1 MKKDLNIFKCIR
13 LMMVMII
20 TVIGLSGCTTDDVAA
35 VEEQGDNLVV
45 FDFTSASE
53 LTAWGLAVPANG
65 AGTNISSL
73 SKLSATITAT
83 NAEGANPVR
92 VWATNSGVLDLRIY
106 NGDALTFS
114 VPDNYI
120 ITQISW
126 TSANTETMDSWTP
139 NAGTVSGGVWTA
151 PEGKTYN
158 SITFTATAT
167 TRMSVLTFG
176 YALGT
181 ANSVAEVTPV
191 PNPDPEPDPEPQ
203 SSVVT
208 FDFTSNT
215 DVTAWGLAV
224 PANGSGTNI
233 SEITSSQVTLNA
245 KNAEG
250 SNPIRIWATNSGVL
264 DLRAYT
270 DDVLKISVPDNY
282 VITEISWTSANTE
295 TMDSWTPNA
304 GTVSGGVWTAPEGKT
319 YQSISFKATAT
330 TRMNVL
336 KVGYKAGT
344 ANAVAEDFPDP
355 TPEPATPVEV
365 TLDFTSGDAVK
376 AMGLAVPENGA
387 GTPLSDPIKVQDFTL
402 KAENAEGANPIRVWA
417 TNSGVLDLRSYSGD
431 KMICS
436 VPDGYYISALS
447 WTTANAS
454 SIDSW
459 TPSAGT
465 ISQGVWTAP
474 EGEKLSTL
482 TFTATGTARINV
494 LKATYE
500 KR

>member
-1 MKKDLNIFKCIR
+1 MKKNLNFFRFIR

-20 TVIGLSGCTTDDVAA
+20 AFVGMNSCTTDDVAA
-35 VEEQGDNLVV
+35 VEEQDDNLVV

-53 LTAWGLAVPANG
+53 LTAWGVDIPANG
-65 AGTNISSL
+65 SGTNISSL
-73 SKLSATITAT
+73 SKLSATVTAT

-139 NAGTVSGGVWTA
+139 NAGTISGGVWSA
-151 PEGKTYN
+151 PEGKTY
-158 SITFTATAT
+158 
-167 TRMSVLTFG
+167 
-176 YALGT
+176 
-181 ANSVAEVTPV
+181 
-191 PNPDPEPDPEPQ
+191 
-203 SSVVT
+203 
-208 FDFTSNT
+208 
-215 DVTAWGLAV
+215 
-224 PANGSGTNI
+224 
-233 SEITSSQVTLNA
+233 
-245 KNAEG
+245 K
-250 SNPIRIWATNSGVL
+250 
-264 DLRAYT
+264 
-270 DDVLKISVPDNY
+270 
-282 VITEISWTSANTE
+282 
-295 TMDSWTPNA
+295 
-304 GTVSGGVWTAPEGKT
+304 
-319 YQSISFKATAT
+319 SISFKATGT

-336 KVGYKAGT
+336 TVGYQKGT
-344 ANAVAEDFPDP
+344 ANAVAEDFP
-355 TPEPATPVEV
+355 ESPAVTTEPVEV

-376 AMGLAVPENGA
+376 AMGLAIPDNGA
-387 GTPLSDPIKVQDFTL
+387 GTPLGDPIKVQDFTL
-402 KAENAEGANPIRVWA
+402 KAENAEGANPVRVWA
-417 TNSGVLDLRSYSGD
+417 TNSGVLDLRSYNGD
-431 KMICS
+431 KIICS

-454 SIDSW
+454 SIDLW

-474 EGEKLSTL
+474 EGEKLSSITL
-482 TFTATGTARINV
+482 TATGTARINV

>member
-1 MKKDLNIFKCIR
+1 MKKNLNFFRFIR

-20 TVIGLSGCTTDDVAA
+20 AFVGMNSCTTDDVAA
-35 VEEQGDNLVV
+35 VEEQEDNLVV

-53 LTAWGLAVPANG
+53 LTAWGVDIPANG
-65 AGTNISSL
+65 SGTNISSL
-73 SKLSATITAT
+73 SKLSATVTAT

-139 NAGTVSGGVWTA
+139 NAGTISGGVWTA

-158 SITFTATAT
+158 SITFKATAT
-167 TRMSVLTFG
+167 TRINVLTFG
-176 YALGT
+176 YELGT
-181 ANSVAEVTPV
+181 ANSVAEEIPE
-191 PNPDPEPDPEPQ
+191 PEPDPEA
-203 SSVVT
+203 VT
-208 FDFTSNT
+208 FDFTSGT
-215 DVTAWGLAV
+215 DITAWGV
-224 PANGSGTNI
+224 SIPANGSGTNI
-233 SEITSSQVTLNA
+233 NELTNSLVTLSTQ
-245 KNAEG
+245 NAEG
-250 SNPIRIWATNSGVL
+250 ANPIRIWASNSGVL

-270 DDVLKISVPDNY
+270 DDILKISVPDGY
-282 VITEISWTSANTE
+282 IITQISWTSANESTI
-295 TMDSWTPNA
+295 DSWTPNA
-304 GTVSGGVWTAPEGKT
+304 GTISGGVWSAPEGKT
-319 YQSISFKATAT
+319 YKSISFKATGT

-336 KVGYKAGT
+336 TVGYQKGT
-344 ANAVAEDFPDP
+344 ANAVAEDFPESP
-355 TPEPATPVEV
+355 VVTTEPVEV

-376 AMGLAVPENGA
+376 AMGLAIPDNGA
-387 GTPLSDPIKVQDFTL
+387 GTPLGDPIKVQDFTL
-402 KAENAEGANPIRVWA
+402 KAENAEGANPVRVWA
-417 TNSGVLDLRSYSGD
+417 TNSGVLDLRSYNGD
-431 KMICS
+431 KIICS

-454 SIDSW
+454 SIDLWS
-459 TPSAGT
+459 PSTGS

-474 EGEKLSTL
+474 EGEKLSSITL
-482 TFTATGTARINV
+482 TATGTARINV

>member
-1 MKKDLNIFKCIR
+1 MKKNLNFFRFIR

-20 TVIGLSGCTTDDVAA
+20 AFVGMNSCTTDDVAA
-35 VEEQGDNLVV
+35 VEEQEDNLVV

-53 LTAWGLAVPANG
+53 LTAWGVDIPANG
-65 AGTNISSL
+65 SGTNISSL
-73 SKLSATITAT
+73 SKLSATVTAT

-139 NAGTVSGGVWTA
+139 NAGTISGGVWTA

-158 SITFTATAT
+158 SITFKATAT
-167 TRMSVLTFG
+167 TRINVLTFG
-176 YALGT
+176 YELGT
-181 ANSVAEVTPV
+181 ANSVAEEIPE
-191 PNPDPEPDPEPQ
+191 PEPDPEA
-203 SSVVT
+203 VT
-208 FDFTSNT
+208 FDFTSGT
-215 DVTAWGLAV
+215 DITAWGV
-224 PANGSGTNI
+224 SIPANGSGTNI
-233 SEITSSQVTLNA
+233 NELTNSLVTLSTQ
-245 KNAEG
+245 NAEG
-250 SNPIRIWATNSGVL
+250 ANPIRIWASNSGVL

-270 DDVLKISVPDNY
+270 DDILKISVPDGY
-282 VITEISWTSANTE
+282 IITQISWTSANE
-295 TMDSWTPNA
+295 STMDSWTPNA
-304 GTVSGGVWTAPEGKT
+304 GTISGGVWSAPEGKT
-319 YQSISFKATAT
+319 YKSISFKATGT

-336 KVGYKAGT
+336 TVGYQKGT
-344 ANAVAEDFPDP
+344 ANAVAEDFP
-355 TPEPATPVEV
+355 ESPAVTTEPVEV

-376 AMGLAVPENGA
+376 AMGLAIPDNGA
-387 GTPLSDPIKVQDFTL
+387 GTPLGDPIKVQDFTL
-402 KAENAEGANPIRVWA
+402 KAENAEGANPVRVWA
-417 TNSGVLDLRSYSGD
+417 TNSGVLDLRSYNGD
-431 KMICS
+431 KIICS
-436 VPDGYYISALS
+436 FPDGYYISALS

-454 SIDSW
+454 SIDLW

-474 EGEKLSTL
+474 EGEKLSSITL
-482 TFTATGTARINV
+482 TATGTARINV

>member
-1 MKKDLNIFKCIR
+1 MKKNLNFFRFIR

-20 TVIGLSGCTTDDVAA
+20 AFVGMNSCTTDDVAA
-35 VEEQGDNLVV
+35 VEEQEDNLVV

-53 LTAWGLAVPANG
+53 LTAWGVDIPANG
-65 AGTNISSL
+65 SGTNISSL
-73 SKLSATITAT
+73 SKLSATVTAT

-139 NAGTVSGGVWTA
+139 NAGTISGGVWSA
-151 PEGKTYN
+151 PEGKTY
-158 SITFTATAT
+158 
-167 TRMSVLTFG
+167 
-176 YALGT
+176 
-181 ANSVAEVTPV
+181 
-191 PNPDPEPDPEPQ
+191 
-203 SSVVT
+203 
-208 FDFTSNT
+208 
-215 DVTAWGLAV
+215 
-224 PANGSGTNI
+224 
-233 SEITSSQVTLNA
+233 
-245 KNAEG
+245 K
-250 SNPIRIWATNSGVL
+250 
-264 DLRAYT
+264 
-270 DDVLKISVPDNY
+270 
-282 VITEISWTSANTE
+282 
-295 TMDSWTPNA
+295 
-304 GTVSGGVWTAPEGKT
+304 
-319 YQSISFKATAT
+319 SISFKATGT

-336 KVGYKAGT
+336 TVGLKKGT
-344 ANAVAEDFPDP
+344 ANAVAEDFP
-355 TPEPATPVEV
+355 EPPAVTTEPVEV

-376 AMGLAVPENGA
+376 AMGLVIPDNGA
-387 GTPLSDPIKVQDFTL
+387 GTPLGDPIKVQDFTL
-402 KAENAEGANPIRVWA
+402 KAENAEGANPVRVWA
-417 TNSGVLDLRSYSGD
+417 TNSGVLDLRSYNGD
-431 KMICS
+431 KIICS

-454 SIDSW
+454 SIDLW

-474 EGEKLSTL
+474 EGEKLSSITL
-482 TFTATGTARINV
+482 TATGTARINV

>member
-120 ITQISW
+120 ITQ
-126 TSANTETMDSWTP
+126 
-139 NAGTVSGGVWTA
+139 
-151 PEGKTYN
+151 
-158 SITFTATAT
+158 
-167 TRMSVLTFG
+167 
-176 YALGT
+176 
-181 ANSVAEVTPV
+181 
-191 PNPDPEPDPEPQ
+191 
-203 SSVVT
+203 
-208 FDFTSNT
+208 
-215 DVTAWGLAV
+215 
-224 PANGSGTNI
+224 
-233 SEITSSQVTLNA
+233 
-245 KNAEG
+245 
-250 SNPIRIWATNSGVL
+250 
-264 DLRAYT
+264 
-270 DDVLKISVPDNY
+270 
-282 VITEISWTSANTE
+282 ISWTSANTE

>member
-1 MKKDLNIFKCIR
+1 MKKDLNIFRFIR
-13 LMMVMII
+13 LMIVMII
-20 TVIGLSGCTTDDVAA
+20 AFVGMNSCTTDDVAA
-35 VEEQGDNLVV
+35 VEEQEDNLVV

-53 LTAWGLAVPANG
+53 LNAWGVDIPANG
-65 AGTNISSL
+65 SGTNISSL
-73 SKLSATITAT
+73 SKLSATVTAT

-139 NAGTVSGGVWTA
+139 NAGTISGGVWTA

-158 SITFTATAT
+158 SITFKATAT
-167 TRMSVLTFG
+167 TRINVLTFG
-176 YALGT
+176 YELGT
-181 ANSVAEVTPV
+181 ANSVAEEIPE
-191 PNPDPEPDPEPQ
+191 PEPDPEA
-203 SSVVT
+203 VT
-208 FDFTSNT
+208 FDFTSGT
-215 DVTAWGLAV
+215 DITAWGV
-224 PANGSGTNI
+224 SIPANGSGTNI
-233 SEITSSQVTLNA
+233 NELTNSLVTLSTQ
-245 KNAEG
+245 NAEG
-250 SNPIRIWATNSGVL
+250 ANPIRIWASNSGVL

-270 DDVLKISVPDNY
+270 DDILKISVPDDY
-282 VITEISWTSANTE
+282 IITQISWTSANE
-295 TMDSWTPNA
+295 STMDSWTPNA
-304 GTVSGGVWTAPEGKT
+304 GTISGGVWSAPEGKT
-319 YQSISFKATAT
+319 YKSISFKATGT

-336 KVGYKAGT
+336 TVGYQKGT
-344 ANAVAEDFPDP
+344 ANAVAEDFP
-355 TPEPATPVEV
+355 ESPAVTTEPVEV

-376 AMGLAVPENGA
+376 AMGLAIPDNGA
-387 GTPLSDPIKVQDFTL
+387 GTPLGDPIKVQDFTL
-402 KAENAEGANPIRVWA
+402 KAENAEGANPVRVWA
-417 TNSGVLDLRSYSGD
+417 TNSGVLDLRSYNGD
-431 KMICS
+431 KIICS

-454 SIDSW
+454 SIDLW

-474 EGEKLSTL
+474 EGEKLSSITL
-482 TFTATGTARINV
+482 TATGTARINV

>member
-1 MKKDLNIFKCIR
+1 MKKNLNFFRFIR

-20 TVIGLSGCTTDDVAA
+20 AFVGMNSCTTDDVAA
-35 VEEQGDNLVV
+35 VEEQEDNLVV

-53 LTAWGLAVPANG
+53 LTAWGVDIPANG
-65 AGTNISSL
+65 SGTNISSL
-73 SKLSATITAT
+73 SKLSATVTAT

-139 NAGTVSGGVWTA
+139 NAGTISGGVWTA

-158 SITFTATAT
+158 SITFKATAT
-167 TRMSVLTFG
+167 TRINVLTFG
-176 YALGT
+176 YELGT
-181 ANSVAEVTPV
+181 ANSVAEEIPE
-191 PNPDPEPDPEPQ
+191 PEPDPEA
-203 SSVVT
+203 VT
-208 FDFTSNT
+208 FDFTSGT
-215 DVTAWGLAV
+215 DITAWGV
-224 PANGSGTNI
+224 SIPANGSGTNI
-233 SEITSSQVTLNA
+233 NELTNSLVTLSTQ
-245 KNAEG
+245 NAEG
-250 SNPIRIWATNSGVL
+250 ANPIRIWASNSGVL

-270 DDVLKISVPDNY
+270 DDILKISVPDGY
-282 VITEISWTSANTE
+282 IITQISWTSANE
-295 TMDSWTPNA
+295 STMDSWTPNA
-304 GTVSGGVWTAPEGKT
+304 GTISGGVWSAPEGKT
-319 YQSISFKATAT
+319 YKSISFKATGT

-336 KVGYKAGT
+336 TVGYQKGT
-344 ANAVAEDFPDP
+344 ANAVAEDFSESPAV
-355 TPEPATPVEV
+355 TTEPIEV

-376 AMGLAVPENGA
+376 AMGLAIPDNGA
-387 GTPLSDPIKVQDFTL
+387 GTPLGDPIKVQDFTL
-402 KAENAEGANPIRVWA
+402 KAENAEGANPVRVWA
-417 TNSGVLDLRSYSGD
+417 TNSGVLDLRSYNGD
-431 KMICS
+431 KIICS

-454 SIDSW
+454 SIDLW

-474 EGEKLSTL
+474 EGEKLSSITL
-482 TFTATGTARINV
+482 TATGTARINV

>member
-1 MKKDLNIFKCIR
+1 MKKNLNFFRFIR

-20 TVIGLSGCTTDDVAA
+20 AFVGMNSCTTDDVAA
-35 VEEQGDNLVV
+35 VEEQEDNLVV

-53 LTAWGLAVPANG
+53 LTAWGVDIPANG
-65 AGTNISSL
+65 SGTNISSL
-73 SKLSATITAT
+73 SKLSATVTAT

-139 NAGTVSGGVWTA
+139 NAGTISGGVWTA

-158 SITFTATAT
+158 SITFKATAT
-167 TRMSVLTFG
+167 TRINVLTFG
-176 YALGT
+176 YELGT
-181 ANSVAEVTPV
+181 ANSVAEEIPE
-191 PNPDPEPDPEPQ
+191 PEPDPEA
-203 SSVVT
+203 VT
-208 FDFTSNT
+208 FDFTSGT
-215 DVTAWGLAV
+215 DITACGV
-224 PANGSGTNI
+224 SIPANGSGTNI
-233 SEITSSQVTLNA
+233 NELTNSLVTLSTQ
-245 KNAEG
+245 NAEG
-250 SNPIRIWATNSGVL
+250 ANPIRIWASNSGVL

-270 DDVLKISVPDNY
+270 DDILKISVPDGY
-282 VITEISWTSANTE
+282 IITQISWTSANE
-295 TMDSWTPNA
+295 STMDSWTPNA
-304 GTVSGGVWTAPEGKT
+304 GTISGGVWSAPEGKT
-319 YQSISFKATAT
+319 YKSISFKATGT

-336 KVGYKAGT
+336 TVGYQKGT
-344 ANAVAEDFPDP
+344 ANAVAEDFP
-355 TPEPATPVEV
+355 ESPAVTTEPVEV

-376 AMGLAVPENGA
+376 AMGLAIPDNGA
-387 GTPLSDPIKVQDFTL
+387 GTPLGDPIKVQDFTL
-402 KAENAEGANPIRVWA
+402 KAENAEGANPVRVWA
-417 TNSGVLDLRSYSGD
+417 TNSGVLDLRSYNGD
-431 KMICS
+431 KIICS

-454 SIDSW
+454 SIDLW

-474 EGEKLSTL
+474 EGEKLSSITL
-482 TFTATGTARINV
+482 TATGTARINV

>member
-1 MKKDLNIFKCIR
+1 MKKNLNFFRFIR

-20 TVIGLSGCTTDDVAA
+20 AFVGMNSCTTDDVAA
-35 VEEQGDNLVV
+35 VEEQEDNLVV

-53 LTAWGLAVPANG
+53 LTAWGVDIPANG
-65 AGTNISSL
+65 SGTNISSL
-73 SKLSATITAT
+73 SKLSATVTAT

-139 NAGTVSGGVWTA
+139 NAGTISGGVWTA

-158 SITFTATAT
+158 SITFKATAT
-167 TRMSVLTFG
+167 TRINVLTFG
-176 YALGT
+176 YELGT
-181 ANSVAEVTPV
+181 ANSVAEEIPE
-191 PNPDPEPDPEPQ
+191 PEPDPEA
-203 SSVVT
+203 VT
-208 FDFTSNT
+208 FDFTSGT
-215 DVTAWGLAV
+215 DITAWGV
-224 PANGSGTNI
+224 SIPANGSGTNI
-233 SEITSSQVTLNA
+233 NELTNSLVTLSTQ
-245 KNAEG
+245 NAEG
-250 SNPIRIWATNSGVL
+250 ANPIRIWASNSGVL

-270 DDVLKISVPDNY
+270 DDILKISVPDGY
-282 VITEISWTSANTE
+282 IITQISWTSANE
-295 TMDSWTPNA
+295 STMDSWTPNA
-304 GTVSGGVWTAPEGKT
+304 GTISGGVWSAPEGKT
-319 YQSISFKATAT
+319 YKSISFKATGT

-336 KVGYKAGT
+336 TVGYQKGT
-344 ANAVAEDFPDP
+344 ANAVAEDFPESP
-355 TPEPATPVEV
+355 VVTTEPVEV

-376 AMGLAVPENGA
+376 AMGLAIPDNGA
-387 GTPLSDPIKVQDFTL
+387 GTPLGDPIKVQDFTL
-402 KAENAEGANPIRVWA
+402 KAENAEGANPVRVWA
-417 TNSGVLDLRSYSGD
+417 TNSGVLDLRSYNGD
-431 KMICS
+431 KIICS

-454 SIDSW
+454 SIDLW

-474 EGEKLSTL
+474 EGEKLSSITL
-482 TFTATGTARINV
+482 TATGTARINV

>member
-1 MKKDLNIFKCIR
+1 MKKDLNIFRFIR

-20 TVIGLSGCTTDDVAA
+20 AFVGMNSCTTDDVAA
-35 VEEQGDNLVV
+35 VEEQEDNLVV

-53 LTAWGLAVPANG
+53 LTAWGVDIPANG
-65 AGTNISSL
+65 SGTNISSL
-73 SKLSATITAT
+73 SKLSATVTAT

-139 NAGTVSGGVWTA
+139 NAGTISGGVWTA

-158 SITFTATAT
+158 SITFKATAT
-167 TRMSVLTFG
+167 TRINVLTFG
-176 YALGT
+176 YELGT
-181 ANSVAEVTPV
+181 ANSVAEEIPE
-191 PNPDPEPDPEPQ
+191 PEPDPEA
-203 SSVVT
+203 VT
-208 FDFTSNT
+208 FDFTSGT
-215 DVTAWGLAV
+215 DITAWGV
-224 PANGSGTNI
+224 SIPANGSGTNI
-233 SEITSSQVTLNA
+233 NELTNSLVTLSTQ
-245 KNAEG
+245 NAEG
-250 SNPIRIWATNSGVL
+250 ANPIRIWASNSGVL

-270 DDVLKISVPDNY
+270 DDILKISVPDGY
-282 VITEISWTSANTE
+282 IITQISWTSANE
-295 TMDSWTPNA
+295 STMDSWTPNA
-304 GTVSGGVWTAPEGKT
+304 GTISGGVWSAPEGKT
-319 YQSISFKATAT
+319 YKSISFKATGT

-336 KVGYKAGT
+336 TVGYQKGT
-344 ANAVAEDFPDP
+344 ANAVAEDFP
-355 TPEPATPVEV
+355 ESPAVTTEPVEV

-376 AMGLAVPENGA
+376 AMGLAIPDNGA
-387 GTPLSDPIKVQDFTL
+387 GTPLGDPIKVQDFTL
-402 KAENAEGANPIRVWA
+402 KAENAEGANPVRVWA
-417 TNSGVLDLRSYSGD
+417 TNSGVLDLRSYNGD
-431 KMICS
+431 KIICS

-454 SIDSW
+454 SIDLW

-474 EGEKLSTL
+474 EGEKLSSITL
-482 TFTATGTARINV
+482 TATGTARINV
-494 LKATYE
+494 LKAAYE

>member
-1 MKKDLNIFKCIR
+1 MKKDLNIFRFIR

-20 TVIGLSGCTTDDVAA
+20 AFVGMNSCTTDDVAA
-35 VEEQGDNLVV
+35 VEEQEDNLVV

-53 LTAWGLAVPANG
+53 LTAWGVDIPANG
-65 AGTNISSL
+65 SGTNISSL
-73 SKLSATITAT
+73 SKLSATVTAT

-139 NAGTVSGGVWTA
+139 NAGTISGGVWTA

-158 SITFTATAT
+158 SITFKATAT
-167 TRMSVLTFG
+167 TRINVLTFG
-176 YALGT
+176 YELGT
-181 ANSVAEVTPV
+181 ANSVAEEIPE
-191 PNPDPEPDPEPQ
+191 PEPDPEA
-203 SSVVT
+203 VT
-208 FDFTSNT
+208 FDFTSGT
-215 DVTAWGLAV
+215 DITAWGV
-224 PANGSGTNI
+224 SIPANGSGTNI
-233 SEITSSQVTLNA
+233 NELTNSLVTLSTQ
-245 KNAEG
+245 NAEG
-250 SNPIRIWATNSGVL
+250 ANPIRIWASNSGVL

-270 DDVLKISVPDNY
+270 DDILKISVPDGY
-282 VITEISWTSANTE
+282 IITQISWTSANE
-295 TMDSWTPNA
+295 STMDSWTPNA
-304 GTVSGGVWTAPEGKT
+304 GTISGGVWSAPEGKT
-319 YQSISFKATAT
+319 YKSISFKATGT

-336 KVGYKAGT
+336 TVGYKKGT
-344 ANAVAEDFPDP
+344 ANAVAEDFP
-355 TPEPATPVEV
+355 EPPAVTTEPVEV

-376 AMGLAVPENGA
+376 AMGLAIPDNGA
-387 GTPLSDPIKVQDFTL
+387 GTPLGDPIKVQDFTL
-402 KAENAEGANPIRVWA
+402 KAENAEGANPVRVWA
-417 TNSGVLDLRSYSGD
+417 TNSGVLDLRSYNGD
-431 KMICS
+431 KIICS

-454 SIDSW
+454 SIDLW

-474 EGEKLSTL
+474 EGEKLSSITL
-482 TFTATGTARINV
+482 TATGTARINV

>member
-1 MKKDLNIFKCIR
+1 MKKNLNFFRFIR

-20 TVIGLSGCTTDDVAA
+20 AFVGMNSCTTDDVAA
-35 VEEQGDNLVV
+35 MEEQEDNLVV

-53 LTAWGLAVPANG
+53 LTAWGVDIPANG
-65 AGTNISSL
+65 SGTNISSL
-73 SKLSATITAT
+73 SKLSATVTAT

-139 NAGTVSGGVWTA
+139 NAGTISGGVWTA

-158 SITFTATAT
+158 SITFKATAT
-167 TRMSVLTFG
+167 TRINVLTFG
-176 YALGT
+176 YELGT
-181 ANSVAEVTPV
+181 ANSVAEEIPE
-191 PNPDPEPDPEPQ
+191 PEPDPEA
-203 SSVVT
+203 VT
-208 FDFTSNT
+208 FDFTSGT
-215 DVTAWGLAV
+215 DITAWGV
-224 PANGSGTNI
+224 SIPANGSGTNI
-233 SEITSSQVTLNA
+233 NELTNSLVTLSTQ
-245 KNAEG
+245 NAEG
-250 SNPIRIWATNSGVL
+250 ANPIRIWASNSGVL

-270 DDVLKISVPDNY
+270 DDILKISVPDGY
-282 VITEISWTSANTE
+282 IITQISWTSANE
-295 TMDSWTPNA
+295 STMDSWTPNA
-304 GTVSGGVWTAPEGKT
+304 GTISGGVWSAPEGKT
-319 YQSISFKATAT
+319 YKSISFKATGT

-336 KVGYKAGT
+336 TVGYQKGT
-344 ANAVAEDFPDP
+344 ANAVAEDFPESP
-355 TPEPATPVEV
+355 VVTTEPVEV

-376 AMGLAVPENGA
+376 AMGLAIPDNGA
-387 GTPLSDPIKVQDFTL
+387 GTPLGDPIKVQDFTL
-402 KAENAEGANPIRVWA
+402 KAENAEGANPVRVWA
-417 TNSGVLDLRSYSGD
+417 TNSGVLDLRSYNGD
-431 KMICS
+431 KIICS

-454 SIDSW
+454 SIDLWS
-459 TPSAGT
+459 PSTGS

-474 EGEKLSTL
+474 EGEKLSSITL
-482 TFTATGTARINV
+482 TATGTARINV

>member
-1 MKKDLNIFKCIR
+1 MKKNLNFFRFIR

-20 TVIGLSGCTTDDVAA
+20 AFVGMNSCTTDDVAA
-35 VEEQGDNLVV
+35 VEEQEDNLVV

-53 LTAWGLAVPANG
+53 LTAWGVDIPANG
-65 AGTNISSL
+65 SGTNISSL
-73 SKLSATITAT
+73 SKLSATVTAT

-139 NAGTVSGGVWTA
+139 NAGTISGGVWTA

-158 SITFTATAT
+158 SITFKATAT
-167 TRMSVLTFG
+167 TRINVLTFG
-176 YALGT
+176 YELGT
-181 ANSVAEVTPV
+181 ANSVAEEIPE
-191 PNPDPEPDPEPQ
+191 PEPDPEA
-203 SSVVT
+203 VT
-208 FDFTSNT
+208 FDFTSGT
-215 DVTAWGLAV
+215 DITAWGV
-224 PANGSGTNI
+224 SIPANGSGTNI
-233 SEITSSQVTLNA
+233 NELTNSLVTLSTQ
-245 KNAEG
+245 NAEG
-250 SNPIRIWATNSGVL
+250 ANPIRIWASNSGVL

-270 DDVLKISVPDNY
+270 DDILKISVPDGY
-282 VITEISWTSANTE
+282 IITQISWTSANE
-295 TMDSWTPNA
+295 STMDSWTPNA
-304 GTVSGGVWTAPEGKT
+304 GTISGGVWSAPEGKT
-319 YQSISFKATAT
+319 YKSISFKATGT

-336 KVGYKAGT
+336 TVGYQKGT
-344 ANAVAEDFPDP
+344 ANAVAEDFPESP
-355 TPEPATPVEV
+355 VVTTEPVEV

-376 AMGLAVPENGA
+376 AMGLAIPDNGA
-387 GTPLSDPIKVQDFTL
+387 GTPLGDPIKVQNFTL
-402 KAENAEGANPIRVWA
+402 KAENAEGANPVRVWA
-417 TNSGVLDLRSYSGD
+417 TNSGVLDLRSYNGD
-431 KMICS
+431 KIICS

-454 SIDSW
+454 SIDLW

-474 EGEKLSTL
+474 EGEKLSSITL
-482 TFTATGTARINV
+482 TATGTARINV